1 MRASIRRKACAQRRY
16 SFTFSFF
23 AIEEASLDNA
33 ADRELLLAVRSLR
46 NDDASELDEKNDKL
60 LKDEFREVVG
70 TLLDNARENVEFED
84 DFNKPRESNDRD

>member
-1 MRASIRRKACAQRRY
+1 M
-16 SFTFSFF
+16 
-23 AIEEASLDNA
+23 DNA